1 MSDERVHPESSED
14 WRAWLEENHAT
25 STGVWVVSWKS
36 HTGKNRIP
44 YADEVTEAL
53 AYGWVDSKKVTLDA
67 DRTMMWYC
75 PRKPTSGWSRPNK
88 QRVETLLAEC
98 RMTPAGQRSIG
109 IAKGNGAWTLLDDVE
124 DLVVP
129 PDLAAAFRRHKDSAA
144 HWESFPPSAKRAI
157 LQWIVQ
163 AKRPETRAKRIR
175 ETAEKAA
182 LGERA
187 NQWTGRSD
195 RR

>member
-1 MSDERVHPESSED
+1 MSDERVHPESREA

-25 STGVWVVSWKS
+25 RTGVWVVSWKS
-36 HTGKNRIP
+36 HTGKSRIP

-53 AYGWVDSKKVTLDA
+53 AYGWVDSKKVMLDA

-88 QRVETLLAEC
+88 QRVETLLAEG
-98 RMTPAGQRSIG
+98 RMAPAGQRSIDV
-109 IAKGNGAWTLLDDVE
+109 AKDNGTWSLLDDVE

-129 PDLAAAFRRHKDSAA
+129 PDLAAAFRRHQGSAA
-144 HWESFPPSAKRAI
+144 QWESFPPSAKRAI

-163 AKRPETRAKRIR
+163 AKKPETRATRIR
-175 ETAEKAA
+175 ETAERAA
-182 LGERA
+182 KGQRA
-187 NQWTGRSD
+187 NR
-195 RR
+195 